1 MSRAATLSIA
11 QIEVSP
17 FNVRTNEVDAND
29 VAGLEASIL
38 ENGLLEPIIVHPVDG
53 GRFGALA
60 GGRRTRSIRNLV
72 ERGALPA
79 DWPVPVIVHDDLEP
93 AQLLELSLSENMLRR
108 DLRDYEVFAA
118 VAEMHRQGEP
128 PEQIARALG
137 QRQQWADQALRLGN
151 LASPIFLAFERGD
164 INLEQA
170 RAFGATSDVAL
181 QAQAWAEL
189 GHGPAHARTKDAIRA
204 WYRIEDKEA
213 EKLLRFVGQDAYA
226 AAGGWYERDLF
237 DEGADGRGRV
247 SDEALLRRLADAKVA
262 SLRAFIRQRT
272 SRDELRFQAHP
283 PTNTYG
289 GTEWA
294 LHITPEKAGFDVA
307 APEGG
312 FVNALKL
319 PDGDIVATIAIDDAG
334 EAEVSYWWASRRAM
348 DGDKP
353 KTPTARRER
362 VSAGSAIG
370 QQYDGSRQKADA
382 AIKEEAGLTQEG
394 TATMR
399 SLRRMILRAA
409 IVQKAH
415 EGSTLGRDYLVWA
428 QLRMLLSTAGKY
440 GHAEGPAEV
449 GMRGLHSPDPDAP
462 GALPLI
468 RDSEAGKT
476 WSKALETLAKQGFL
490 TDPDL
495 GRAFI
500 AYRRATPAIQE
511 LAAAVVAAIALER
524 SLDADGY
531 RVPVHDVVGAQAG
544 LATQQGIRHW
554 WTPTGPFL
562 NLLPTAER
570 AAIAEPFV
578 ERVTFASYGRLKSD
592 ELTPAV
598 LRVVTGGASETRKM
612 QQLAAAQWVHPLL
625 CFQPNPGVGHMPAQQ
640 LEAAE

>member
-1 MSRAATLSIA
+1 MTRAATLRID
-11 QIEVSP
+11 QIQVSP

-38 ENGLLEPIIVHPVDG
+38 ENGLLEPIIVHPMDVCG
-53 GRFGALA
+53 YGALA

-137 QRQQWADQALRLGN
+137 QRQQWVDQALRLGN
-151 LASPIFLAFERGD
+151 LAAEIFLAFEAGKID
-164 INLEQA
+164 LEQA
-170 RAFGATSDVAL
+170 RAFGATQDLEL
-181 QAQAWAEL
+181 QAQAFAAL
-189 GHGPAHARTKDAIRA
+189 GTGPAHLRTPAAIRA

-213 EKLLRFVGQDAYA
+213 EKLLRFVGHDAYA

-237 DEGADGRGRV
+237 DTGADGRGRV
-247 SDEALLRRLADAKVA
+247 SDDPLLRQLADAKVA
-262 SLRAFIRQRT
+262 SLRVGVREQTGRA
-272 SRDELRFQAHP
+272 ELRFQALP
-283 PTNTYG
+283 PSSTYG
-289 GTEWA
+289 GPEWA
-294 LHITPEKAGFDVA
+294 LHVTPVE
-307 APEGG
+307 EGDKL
-312 FVNALKL
+312 VL

-334 EAEVSYWWASRRAM
+334 EADVSFWWASRRAM
-348 DGDKP
+348 EGDRP
-353 KTPTARRER
+353 KAPTARRER
-362 VSAGSAIG
+362 VAAGSAIG

-382 AIKEEAGLTQEG
+382 VIKEEAGLTQEG
-394 TATMR
+394 TATLR

-440 GHAEGPAEV
+440 GHAEGSAEV
-449 GMRGLHSPDPDAP
+449 GMRALTSPDPDAP

-476 WSKALETLAKQGFL
+476 WSKALETIAKQGFL

-531 RVPVHDVVGAQAG
+531 RVAVHDVVAAQAG

-554 WTPTGPFL
+554 WSPTAPFL

-578 ERVTFASYGRLKSD
+578 ERVTFASYGRMKSD

-612 QQLAAAQWVHPLL
+612 QQTAAAQWVHPLL
-625 CFQPNPGVGHMPAQQ
+625 CFRMDPGVGRVPAQQ

>member
-1 MSRAATLSIA
+1 MTRAATLPIA

-38 ENGLLEPIIVHPVDG
+38 ENGLLEPIIVHPMDGDPVDG
-53 GRFGALA
+53 HRFGALA

-79 DWPVPVIVHDDLEP
+79 DWPVPVIVHEDLEP

-118 VAEMHRQGEP
+118 VAAMHRQGEP

-137 QRQQWADQALRLGN
+137 QRQQWVDQALRLGN
-151 LASPIFLAFERGD
+151 LAADVFLAFEAGKID
-164 INLEQA
+164 LEQA
-170 RAFGATSDVAL
+170 RAFGATADLDL
-181 QAQAWAEL
+181 QAQAWAAL
-189 GHGPAHARTKDAIRA
+189 GSGPPHARTPAAIRA
-204 WYRIEDKEA
+204 WYRIEDREA
-213 EKLLRFVGQDAYA
+213 EKLLRFVGPDAYA
-226 AAGGWYERDLF
+226 AAGGWYEHDLF
-237 DEGADGRGRV
+237 DTGADGRGRV
-247 SDEALLRRLADAKVA
+247 SDDPLLRQLADAKVA
-262 SLRAFIRQRT
+262 SLRASIRERT
-272 SRDELRFQAHP
+272 GREELRFQPSP
-283 PTNTYG
+283 PSGVYG
-289 GTEWA
+289 GPEWA
-294 LHITPEKAGFDVA
+294 LHITPTE
-307 APEGG
+307 EGDR
-312 FVNALKL
+312 VVL

-353 KTPTARRER
+353 RTARRER
-362 VSAGSAIG
+362 VAAGSAIG

-428 QLRMLLSTAGKY
+428 QLRMLLSTSGKY

-449 GMRGLHSPDPDAP
+449 GMRALHSPDPDAP

-476 WSKALETLAKQGFL
+476 WSKAMETLSKQGFL
-490 TDPDL
+490 TDSDL

-625 CFQPNPGVGHMPAQQ
+625 SFQPDPGVGRLPVQQ